1 MSEMSFI
8 AEYSLS
14 NHPIMRTARRRVPE
28 VTIEVEDEQS
38 DRHDGSHLIF
48 RASGATEALERFFEA
63 LADDRSV
70 DEFERLSTVSE
81 RCLFRVRL
89 TPEGERGM
97 TYTDAFELGI
107 TFLDIGLQ
115 AESVRYRAHF
125 PSREALAAY
134 RERCDERELAFSLR
148 RLYRSE
154 DDAAERYDLTPRQ
167 ADVLRRALERG
178 YFDVP
183 RKVSA
188 EELAE
193 EFEISSQA
201 LSALLRRGQRTILR
215 DAFDDEE

>member
-1 MSEMSFI
+1 MSFI

-28 VTIEVEDEQS
+28 VTVEVEDEQP
-38 DRHDGSHLIF
+38 DRHDGSHLTF
-48 RASGATEALERFFEA
+48 RASGATSALERFFEA
-63 LADDRSV
+63 LADDRSIG
-70 DEFERLSTVSE
+70 EFERLSTVSD

-89 TPEGERGM
+89 SPEGERGM
-97 TYTDAFELGI
+97 TYVDAFELGV
-107 TFLDIGLQ
+107 TFLEIELR
-115 AESVRYRAHF
+115 AEAVRYRAHF
-125 PSREALAAY
+125 PSREALSAY
-134 RERCDERELAFSLR
+134 RERCEERELTFSLR

-154 DDAAERYDLTPRQ
+154 DGAAERYDLTPRQ
-167 ADVLRRALERG
+167 TAVLRRALERG

-183 RKVSA
+183 RKVST

-215 DAFDDEE
+215 DAFGDEE